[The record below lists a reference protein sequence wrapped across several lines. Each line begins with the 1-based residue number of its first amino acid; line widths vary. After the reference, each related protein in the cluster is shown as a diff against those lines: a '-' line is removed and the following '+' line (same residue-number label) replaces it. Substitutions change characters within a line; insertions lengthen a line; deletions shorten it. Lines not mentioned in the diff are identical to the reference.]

1 MKNRVLNKMMAAAI
15 AVMMAGSLAACG
27 TDAASA
33 VETRVTAETDAGED
47 VSNAAISETGE
58 NADSASATDGTDE
71 TFTDFDDVMVGGYS
85 LPDSPV
91 ITEDIRKICDKAFEE
106 LEGVRYTPI
115 ALLGTQ
121 VVAGTNYQVLCAAEV
136 VVPDA
141 ETEYVVVTIYED
153 LEGNV
158 EITDIEDLPVESAAK

>member
-1 MKNRVLNKMMAAAI
+1 MKNRVLNKMVVTAV
-15 AVMMAGSLAACG
+15 AVMVAGSLAACG
-27 TDAASA
+27 ADASSA
-33 VETRVTAETDAGED
+33 VET
-47 VSNAAISETGE
+47 
-58 NADSASATDGTDE
+58 SASTETNE
-71 TFTDFDDVMVGGYS
+71 TFTADVMVGGYS

-91 ITEDIRKICDKAFEE
+91 ITEDIRKICNKAFEE

-141 ETEYVVVTIYED
+141 ATEYAVVTIYED

-158 EITDIEDLPVESAAK
+158 EVTDIEMLPVESAEE

>member
-1 MKNRVLNKMMAAAI
+1 MKNRVLNKMVVTAV
-15 AVMMAGSLAACG
+15 AVMVAGSLAACG
-27 TDAASA
+27 ADASSA
-33 VETRVTAETDAGED
+33 VET
-47 VSNAAISETGE
+47 
-58 NADSASATDGTDE
+58 SASTETNE
-71 TFTDFDDVMVGGYS
+71 TFTDDVMVGGYS

-91 ITEDIRKICDKAFEE
+91 ITEDIRKICNKAFEE

-141 ETEYVVVTIYED
+141 ETEYAVVTIYED

-158 EITDIEDLPVESAAK
+158 EVTDIEMLPVESAEE

>member
-1 MKNRVLNKMMAAAI
+1 MKNRVLNKMMVTAV

-27 TDAASA
+27 ADATSEAKDTDAAILA
-33 VETRVTAETDAGED
+33 
-47 VSNAAISETGE
+47 TGE
-58 NADSASATDGTDE
+58 TADSASATDGTDE
-71 TFTDFDDVMVGGYS
+71 TFTDFADVMVGGYS

-136 VVPDA
+136 AVPDA
-141 ETEYVVVTIYED
+141 ETEYAVVTIYED

-158 EITDIEDLPVESAAK
+158 EVTDIEMLPVESAEE